1 MKALIFGGPGQRS
14 WESTADPGI
23 SEPTDVVVKV
33 DTTTIC
39 GTDLHILKGDVPA
52 VTEGRVLGHEAVGTV
67 VETGAAVSSLK
78 KGDRVLVPAITS
90 CGRCGPCKR
99 GMAAHCEAVG
109 GIGWIFGHLIDGVQ
123 SEYARV
129 PYAETSVHL
138 VPEGVSDEQVLF
150 LADILPTGFEI
161 GVQNG
166 GVAPG
171 DTVAVVGAGPVG
183 LAAMMT
189 GAIAG
194 AGRIIAVDVAESRLK
209 HAPKFGATHTVVAG
223 EDAEA
228 QIGEITGGEG
238 VDVAM
243 EAVGVPGDLRP
254 LHAHREGGRNR
265 REHRRARRAH
275 DAAPRGALDQEHHH
289 HHRPGQRLDDSDAAL
304 ARARRQ
310 DPGRPARHPSV
321 QARRDHGRLRR
332 VRRRRRERRAEG
344 GPDGEL
350 APLRA
355 ASHRSREAVAQRE
368 PQCDGDERRPR
379 ERADSE
385 AREPRRAEALV
396 GRLAAR
402 IRGGRA
408 GERDSPG
415 AGFVPAIAT
424 P

>member
-14 WESTADPGI
+14 WESADDPGI
-23 SEPTDVVVKV
+23 SEPTDVIVKV

-150 LADILPTGFEI
+150 LADILPTGYEI

-166 GVAPG
+166 GVGPG

-209 HAPKFGATHTVVAG
+209 HALKCGATHTVVAG
-223 EDAEA
+223 DDAEA

-243 EAVGVPGDLRP
+243 EAVGIPATFDLCTRIVKAGGTVANIGVHGAPTTLHLEELWIKNITITTGLVSGSTVPTLLSLVRDGRIQADLLGTHTFP
-254 LHAHREGGRNR
+254 
-265 REHRRARRAH
+265 
-275 DAAPRGALDQEHHH
+275 
-289 HHRPGQRLDDSDAAL
+289 LDDIMEAYDVFAA
-304 ARARRQ
+304 
-310 DPGRPARHPSV
+310 
-321 QARRDHGRLRR
+321 
-332 VRRRRRERRAEG
+332 
-344 GPDGEL
+344 
-350 APLRA
+350 
-355 ASHRSREAVAQRE
+355 
-368 PQCDGDERRPR
+368 
-379 ERADSE
+379 
-385 AREPRRAEALV
+385 
-396 GRLAAR
+396 
-402 IRGGRA
+402 A
-408 GERDSPG
+408 GEND
-415 AGFVPAIAT
+415 ALKVVLT
-424 P
+424 T